1 MPTKTS
7 TSLTAFDAFLNARDN
22 AIPDQ
27 KETIEPTVKVEP
39 PKKSPINATPKV
51 SKPTVSKAQTLITKP
66 AIIENLEP
74 VKVAKV
80 EETKE
85 ETPQIQRVGFST
97 ILKPDLIRKLKL
109 KALTDDIDIYEA
121 VEKAIEL
128 FIKS

>member
-7 TSLTAFDAFLNARDN
+7 TSVTAFDAFFNDRDN
-22 AIPDQ
+22 AIQNQ
-27 KETIEPTVKVEP
+27 KESIEESVKAEP
-39 PKKSPINATPKV
+39 AKKSTNTTTPKI
-51 SKPTVSKAQTLITKP
+51 SKPISSKAQTIITKP
-66 AIIENLEP
+66 TITENLEP
-74 VKVAKV
+74 AKIVKL
-80 EETKE
+80 EENKE